1 MKIINAMF
9 LLFFSLSVPSNA
21 ATVYGGTASCG
32 KVTSEAG
39 DYMTGA
45 PHMTYTIGLISGLNY
60 ALDVTW
66 NKGPDSEGIWE
77 AVRLY
82 CKNNPLNTHR
92 DAVFAVYFDI
102 VAQQVEV
109 DIVPNKKPS
118 LR

>member
-21 ATVYGGTASCG
+21 ATVYGGTASCE

-45 PHMTYTIGLISGLNY
+45 PYMTYTIGLISGLNY

-66 NKGPDSEGIWE
+66 NKSPDSEGIWK
-77 AVRLY
+77 AVKLY
-82 CKNNPLNTHR
+82 CKNNPQNTHR

>member
-9 LLFFSLSVPSNA
+9 LLFFSLSVPGNA

-32 KVTSEAG
+32 KVTSEAD
-39 DYMTGA
+39 DYMTGT
-45 PHMTYTIGLISGLNY
+45 PHMTYTMGLISGLNY

-66 NKGPDSEGIWE
+66 NNTPDSEAIWE
-77 AVRLY
+77 AVKLY
-82 CKNNPLNTHR
+82 CKNNPLNIHR

-102 VAQQVEV
+102 VAQQVKI

-118 LR
+118 SR